1 MANPTE
7 SNQLN
12 DDEYNNLKE
21 DKNEWSTIELKR
33 RWKSLNDAKCAG
45 SGLSMKEWEG
55 QNGEGIWETN

>member
-33 RWKSLNDAKCAG
+33 RWKSLKMQNV
-45 SGLSMKEWEG
+45 LG
-55 QNGEGIWETN
+55 QDCQ